1 MNTEHCSLD
10 YHRFGILKLET
21 FAAGV
26 KTGVYS
32 NPTEFATPPITEAQ
46 LQTLIENHHHRYEDY
61 KNGGKL
67 LKPAYLAAK
76 AALMGG
82 LDSIATYIDDL
93 PGVDENLIMLGG
105 FNPTKLVDSEGQVPA
120 QPEGATIARGGEGE
134 MFAEVPKIDG
144 AVSYGCIA
152 IAGQPLPAYI
162 TLNASGKFVLTSFH
176 EPPNPNPTPDPPQGA
191 VMAVADVSKSR
202 KKRFIG
208 LQSGVRY
215 YFYFYASNATGVSI
229 LSEVRSMICG

>member
-1 MNTEHCSLD
+1 MDSPHCSLD
-10 YHRFGILKLET
+10 YHGFRILKFET

-32 NPTEFATPPITEAQ
+32 NPLIFTSPPLTEAQ
-46 LQTLIENHHHRYEDY
+46 FQTLIENNHHSYDDY

-76 AALMGG
+76 ALLMKG
-82 LDSIATYIDDL
+82 LDDTATYIDGL
-93 PGVDENLIMLGG
+93 VGVDENMINKGG
-105 FNPTKLVDSEGQVPA
+105 YNATKVVDSEGQVPA
-120 QPEGATIARGGEGE
+120 QPAGATITRGGEGE

-144 AVSYGCIA
+144 AVNYGCIA

-162 TLNASGKFVLTSFH
+162 TLNASGQFVMTSLNT
-176 EPPNPNPTPDPPQGA
+176 PDPNPTPDPPQGA
-191 VMAVADVSKSR
+191 VVAVMDVSKSR
-202 KKRFIG
+202 KKRFLG
-208 LQSGVRY
+208 LQSGVKY